1 MYRIR
6 KKNKH
11 HERHSGETGSWHT
24 SHALAAAPAF
34 QRAHSTIVEEVHSAN
49 EYHNSNTC
57 TRTEGDY
64 STEFHRSRA
73 CACAQRTSAAA
84 RGEIA
89 LAGSWRLLAAAP
101 AHFAHAVVTE
111 IKIDRIINRYSH
123 ALVKKLEMVC
133 IFHNVKG
140 GARQRWP
147 QVLVHVARWD
157 ELQINKHTNTVMMQP
172 LW

>member
-1 MYRIR
+1 MIVCIAYA
-6 KKNKH
+6 KKQTPPRAPLRRDGQLAYVACAPGLSARAQH
-11 HERHSGETGSWHT
+11 HCGGST
-24 SHALAAAPAF
+24 
-34 QRAHSTIVEEVHSAN
+34 N
-49 EYHNSNTC
+49 EYRNSSTC

-64 STEFHRSRA
+64 STKFHQSRA

-84 RGEIA
+84 RGEIT

-101 AHFAHAVVTE
+101 VHFAHAVVTE
-111 IKIDRIINRYSH
+111 IKIGRIINLNSH
-123 ALVKKLEMVC
+123 VLVKKLEVIC
-133 IFHNVKG
+133 ILHNVKG
-140 GARQRWP
+140 GARQRRP